1 MAEQLKTRVAEAHY
15 TLCPTWPRICGDRT
29 WSYVGTTNTL
39 CYLIPSDIKAVK
51 WGKGTVY
58 HFLKGEHSF
67 FQGSSGVTPVL
78 ARGFSPPGEHLGC
91 WWSLGHLVLRLESYP
106 VPGWVVSIFAF
117 FFAHK
122 SPLFLILLLLIL
134 LLLLLIFLISLFPVY
149 CSCIILRSLSFV
161 FLTQGVGQWGVA
173 AWGSISSW
181 A

>member
-78 ARGFSPPGEHLGC
+78 ARGFVHQENIWGADGL
-91 WWSLGHLVLRLESYP
+91 LAILFFVLR
-106 VPGWVVSIFAF
+106 V
-117 FFAHK
+117 
-122 SPLFLILLLLIL
+122 
-134 LLLLLIFLISLFPVY
+134 
-149 CSCIILRSLSFV
+149 
-161 FLTQGVGQWGVA
+161 TQCQVEW
-173 AWGSISSW
+173 
-181 A
+181 